1 MTPHATG
8 VLATRDGQELYW
20 ETVGDPHGRPA
31 VYLHGGPGSGSGEH
45 ARRYFTGYRGVLMDQ
60 RGAGRSRP
68 SAVDPGTS
76 LESNTTQ
83 HLVADLELLREHL
96 GIDRWT
102 VVGVSWGVTLGLVYA
117 QTHPERV
124 EAMVL
129 GAVTAG
135 TRREISW
142 ITRDMGRVF
151 PREWEAFA
159 RDLPPDEL
167 PAAYARLLADP
178 ATRDAAAKAWCD
190 WEDTHVSLMPGW
202 SPDPRYQDPG
212 FRYAFARMVTHYWGN
227 DCFLTDGQ
235 VERDLRRISHLPAVL
250 LHGRHDVSSPLD
262 TAWRLHRAW
271 PASELVVLGDAGH
284 GGAGFAEQVTAAL
297 AHLL

>member
-1 MTPHATG
+1 MSPDTTG
-8 VLATRDGQELYW
+8 TLLTRDGQELYW
-20 ETVGDPHGRPA
+20 ETVGDPHGPPA
-31 VYLHGGPGSGSGEH
+31 VYLHGGPGSGASEQ
-45 ARRYFTGYRGVLMDQ
+45 ARRYFTGHRGVLMDQ

-68 SAVDPGTS
+68 SAADPGTS

-117 QTHPERV
+117 QTHPDRV
-124 EAMVL
+124 DAMVL
-129 GAVTAG
+129 AAVTAG
-135 TRREISW
+135 TRREIQW
-142 ITRDMGRVF
+142 ITREMGRVF

-159 RDLPPDEL
+159 RDLPPDDL
-167 PAAYARLLADP
+167 PAAYARLLDNT

-202 SPDPRYQDPG
+202 SPDPRYEDPA
-212 FRYAFARMVTHYWGN
+212 FRYAFARMVTHYWAH
-227 DCFLTDGQ
+227 DCFLAEGQ
-235 VERDLRRISHLPAVL
+235 VDRDLHRIAHIPAVL
-250 LHGRHDVSSPLD
+250 IHGRHDVSSPLD

-284 GGAGFAEQVTAAL
+284 GGAGFADQIAAAL
-297 AHLL
+297 ARLR

>member
-1 MTPHATG
+1 MSPFATG
-8 VLATRDGQELYW
+8 ILDTPDGQQLYW

-31 VYLHGGPGSGSGEH
+31 VYLHGGPGSGSRGS
-45 ARRYFTGYRGVLMDQ
+45 ARRYFTGWRGVLLDQ

-68 SAVDPGTS
+68 AAADPATS
-76 LESNTTQ
+76 LSTNTTS
-83 HLVADLELLREHL
+83 HLVADLELLRTHL
-96 GIDRWT
+96 GVDRWT

-117 QTHPERV
+117 QTHPDRV
-124 EAMVL
+124 DAMVL
-129 GAVTAG
+129 AAVTAG

-151 PREWEAFA
+151 PREWERFA
-159 RDLPPDEL
+159 ADLPEDDL
-167 PAAYARLLADP
+167 PAAYARLIENP
-178 ATRDAAAKAWCD
+178 VTRDAAAKAWCD

-202 SPDPRYQDPG
+202 SPAPRYDDPA

-227 DCFLTDGQ
+227 DCFLDDGQ
-235 VERDLRRISHLPAVL
+235 VERDLHRIAHIPAVL
-250 LHGRHDVSSPLD
+250 IHGRHDVSSPLD

-284 GGAGFAEQVTAAL
+284 GGTGFSDEIATAL
-297 AHLL
+297 ARLL